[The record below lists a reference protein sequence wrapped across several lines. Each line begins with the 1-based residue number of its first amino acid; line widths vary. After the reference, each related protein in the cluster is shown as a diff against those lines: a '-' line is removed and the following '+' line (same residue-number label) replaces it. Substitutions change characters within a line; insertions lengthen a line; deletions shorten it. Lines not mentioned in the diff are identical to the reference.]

1 LARATWPP
9 VHLPAANSARPC
21 SGPSSWVPA
30 QHDLQLW
37 RRKSPSITKRPY
49 ERHGWDAKERSRRHL
64 ATDVVGRI
72 VAGVLVAGPA
82 DTMGRLCPS
91 CTFTLVGRQP
101 GELGHY
107 HDHIRYGR
115 YRRNIFPRLPKL
127 SRANQCRLQQSVEKR
142 VFRTSRRRSGRAAGI
157 GLEPFLL
164 AWHFP
169 AAPTATFVANH
180 FPMRVCFPGPGR
192 FVNAVSK
199 RSSLGSATRPGRSN
213 RISASASSPVKP
225 LSVGVAVLSF
235 QPVSASCLRAL
246 TYQTIRSASCQFIV
260 LTVGSICWSLGV
272 GAVLR

>member
-1 LARATWPP
+1 MARATWPP

-142 VFRTSRRRSGRAAGI
+142 VFRVYLQQI
-157 GLEPFLL
+157 GLDS
-164 AWHFP
+164 
-169 AAPTATFVANH
+169 ND
-180 FPMRVCFPGPGR
+180 R
-192 FVNAVSK
+192 FWET
-199 RSSLGSATRPGRSN
+199 L
-213 RISASASSPVKP
+213 P
-225 LSVGVAVLSF
+225 LSWLLYRVNRHHV
-235 QPVSASCLRAL
+235 PSCLELRGDDPAEPLAL
-246 TYQTIRSASCQFIV
+246 DWNHSCLPGTFRLRQLRPSWRTISR
-260 LTVGSICWSLGV
+260 
-272 GAVLR
+272 